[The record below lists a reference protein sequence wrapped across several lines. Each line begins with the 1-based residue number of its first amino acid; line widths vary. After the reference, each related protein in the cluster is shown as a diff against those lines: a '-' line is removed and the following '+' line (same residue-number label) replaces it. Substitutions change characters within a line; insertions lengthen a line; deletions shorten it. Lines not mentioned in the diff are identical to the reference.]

1 MTLTGA
7 VTEKTAPVTLGLPA
21 RLTTEDAMKTVVLD
35 DDPTGTQSATGVRV
49 LLRWDAER
57 LTTVLC
63 EVDAVYLQ
71 TNSRAVDEAAAVALC
86 RRIREE
92 IDIAAARLGEPV
104 QVVLRGDSTLRGHV
118 FAETD
123 VFVSGEPIL
132 FLPAFPAGGR
142 VTVDGIH
149 YVEVDGR
156 RVSAEQTEYAK
167 DPVFGFGR
175 GDLVGYVQE
184 QGHRAATTV
193 PLSAVRET
201 RGEAVADALLAVAA
215 GTVVAPDAETD
226 ADIDLVHAGLLAA
239 RERGGRAVVRCAAP
253 LAARCADVVSRG
265 LLKPPLAGGGPVLVV
280 CGSHTTGATAQLA
293 DLYRSHGGTPLVIDT
308 DAALADSAAAG
319 RAVVADAEKGLA
331 DRGLAVITSDRNRRA
346 EHNTLAHGQA
356 VMSAL
361 MTAVRLLAPRVRV
374 VISKGGITSA
384 DVTTI
389 GLGADAATVR
399 GQVLPGVSV
408 WDLDAGATC
417 IIVPGNV
424 GGPTTLTEIVQAL
437 EPQ

>member
-1 MTLTGA
+1 
-7 VTEKTAPVTLGLPA
+7 
-21 RLTTEDAMKTVVLD
+21 MKTVVLD

-57 LTTVLC
+57 LTTVLR
-63 EVDAVYLQ
+63 EADAVYLQ
-71 TNSRAVDEAAAVALC
+71 TNSRAVDEATAVVLC

-92 IDIAAARLGEPV
+92 IDFAAARLGEPV

-123 VFVSGEPIL
+123 ALVTDEPIL

-142 VTVDGIH
+142 VTADGTH
-149 YVEVDGR
+149 YVESDGR
-156 RVSAEQTEYAK
+156 RVSAEQTEYAR
-167 DPVFGFGR
+167 DPVFGFSR
-175 GDLVGYVQE
+175 GDLAGYVQE
-184 QGHRAATTV
+184 QGDGAATTV
-193 PLSAVRET
+193 PLAAVRET
-201 RGEAVADALLAVAA
+201 RGDAVADALLAVAA

-253 LAARCADVVSRG
+253 LAARCADAVSHG
-265 LLKPPLAGGGPVLVV
+265 LLGPPLADGGPVLVV

-293 DLYRSHGGTPLVIDT
+293 DLFRVTRWRTAVDT
-308 DAALADSAAAG
+308 DAALTDSAAAG
-319 RAVVADAEKGLA
+319 RAVVADAEKMLA
-331 DRGLAVITSDRNRRA
+331 ERGVAVITSERNRRA
-346 EHNTLAHGQA
+346 EQNTLAHGQA

-361 MTAVRLLAPRVRV
+361 MTAVRLLAPNVRV

-384 DVTTI
+384 DVTAI

-399 GQVLPGVSV
+399 GQVLPDVSV
-408 WDLDAGATC
+408 WDLDTGTTC
-417 IIVPGNV
+417 VIVPGNV
-424 GGPTTLTEIVQAL
+424 GGPTTLTDIVNAL
-437 EPQ
+437 

>member
-1 MTLTGA
+1 
-7 VTEKTAPVTLGLPA
+7 
-21 RLTTEDAMKTVVLD
+21 MKTVVLD
-35 DDPTGTQSATGVRV
+35 DDPTGTGTATGVRV
-49 LLRWDAER
+49 LLRWDAHG
-57 LTTVLC
+57 LTSALS

-71 TNSRAVDEAAAVALC
+71 TNSRAIDEAAAVALC

-123 VFVSGEPIL
+123 VFVTDEPIL
-132 FLPAFPAGGR
+132 FLPAFPGGGR
-142 VTVDGIH
+142 VTVGGTH
-149 YVEVDGR
+149 YVEVDGQ

-184 QGHRAATTV
+184 QGHRTATTV
-193 PLSAVRET
+193 PLAAVRET
-201 RGEAVADALLAVAA
+201 RGEAVADALLGAPP

-226 ADIDLVHAGLLAA
+226 ADIDLVHAGLQTA

-253 LAARCADVVSRG
+253 LAARCAGVLSEG
-265 LLKPPLAGGGPVLVV
+265 LLAPPLADGGPVLVV

-293 DLYRSHGGTPLVIDT
+293 DLYRSQGIGPLVIDT

-319 RAVVADAEKGLA
+319 RAVVADAEKALA
-331 DRGLAVITSDRNRRA
+331 DRGLAVITSARDRRA

-361 MTAVRLLAPRVRV
+361 MTAVQLLAPSVPV

-408 WDLDAGATC
+408 FDLDTGITC
-417 IIVPGNV
+417 VIVPGNV
-424 GGPTTLTEIVQAL
+424 GGPATLTEIVRAL
-437 EPQ
+437 